1 MDLSRLPGR
10 HFVDDDEQQN
20 SQSEAS
26 QREQRLPLPPRF
38 SSAGSVASS
47 ELTKYS
53 PNADSDDKE
62 REIGAGSSGLY
73 DSRLPPGA
81 AGDPRARDGTG
92 AIANP
97 HHPTYDGQ
105 MTASTAG
112 RVAFAASPDTSR
124 PPAFPTL
131 SYGAGGH
138 PTSSQSTG
146 HQQQYTN
153 VHPGIGNQKPSLLHA
168 DSYSNNNNEGGFSG
182 ADFRR
187 KKSLVRPERERLDP
201 DHRLYNYR
209 QHAALSGAVAA
220 SNTGYAPH
228 ADLAAMPYGSGQGG
242 ISALGLQ
249 PGQAGQSAGLRR
261 GKSILARE
269 EGMANESGLSFLKRG
284 ATLRGRKKK
293 EQYGPSSEELL
304 KDRAAKRKESQ
315 AQAPLGPWMIYCYI
329 ITVFLPGFALK
340 ACGKSATHRIYSL
353 SEPFLCLQASQL
365 WIGGELSAK
374 NLVSYRSSPC

>member
-10 HFVDDDEQQN
+10 HFLDDDEQQN
-20 SQSEAS
+20 PDSEA
-26 QREQRLPLPPRF
+26 RERDRHLPAPPPPPPRF

-53 PNADSDDKE
+53 PNADSEEKE
-62 REIGAGSSGLY
+62 YGSASGLY
-73 DSRLPPGA
+73 AGALPLGAGGLAGGA
-81 AGDPRARDGTG
+81 ANFALRG
-92 AIANP
+92 AQPQPHDSQGNGNP
-97 HHPTYDGQ
+97 
-105 MTASTAG
+105 S

-131 SYGAGGH
+131 SYGPAG
-138 PTSSQSTG
+138 PSSSNG
-146 HQQQYTN
+146 GPSSSSQQQYTN
-153 VHPGIGNQKPSLLHA
+153 VHPGIGQPKTSFLTAEGH
-168 DSYSNNNNEGGFSG
+168 DNEGGFSG
-182 ADFRR
+182 ADFKR

-228 ADLAAMPYGSGQGG
+228 ADLAGMPYGSGQGG

-249 PGQAGQSAGLRR
+249 PGQPGQHAGLRR

-304 KDRAAKRKESQ
+304 KDRVARKKETQ

-329 ITVFLPGFALK
+329 ITVFLPGFLLK
-340 ACGKSATHRIYSL
+340 ACGKSDDQV
-353 SEPFLCLQASQL
+353 FLLCRL
-365 WIGGELSAK
+365 
-374 NLVSYRSSPC
+374 